1 VDKEK
6 ENNNMTFTGFELT
19 DEELSTIVGGEFFG
33 FPFFGFPFMDGFGF
47 GGFGFGGLGF
57 W

>member
-1 VDKEK
+1 
-6 ENNNMTFTGFELT
+6 MTFTGFELT

-33 FPFFGFPFMDGFGF
+33 FPFFGGFPFFPFF
-47 GGFGFGGLGF
+47 GGFPFGF